1 MKDWN
6 HSLAITMLLESFRV
20 RMRNGV
26 LFAAALWVLLGCE
39 FLFAQSRA
47 NQSAELSRS
56 AQDSLRSDAE
66 KNAFQWISPE
76 SLSSSLP
83 AFAAISVLSL
93 APALALMT
101 TSFVRLSVVLYLLRQ
116 AFGAQQLLPN
126 QVLSSLAIVLT
137 ILIMRPVW
145 SVVYSEAIQPYAA
158 EEISGTE
165 AWERG
170 TEPLNVFMSQQ
181 IEKSGNSEDVWLF
194 LEYLPQDKQPESY
207 REVPF
212 EALMPAFLLSE
223 LKTAFLIGFQIYL
236 PFLIIDLVVATILS
250 SMGMI
255 MLPPMFVSV
264 PFKLLLFVLVDG
276 WNLVIGAL
284 IKSFSGFG

>member
-1 MKDWN
+1 
-6 HSLAITMLLESFRV
+6 
-20 RMRNGV
+20 MRNGV

-93 APALALMT
+93 APELALMT

>member
-6 HSLAITMLLESFRV
+6 HSLAITMLLELFRV

-26 LFAAALWVLLGCE
+26 LFASALWVLLGCE

-145 SVVYSEAIQPYAA
+145 SVVYAEAIQPYAA

>member
-1 MKDWN
+1 
-6 HSLAITMLLESFRV
+6 
-20 RMRNGV
+20 MRNGV
-26 LFAAALWVLLGCE
+26 LFAVALWVLLGCE
-39 FLFAQSRA
+39 FLFAQSTA
-47 NQSAELSRS
+47 NQSAELGRS
-56 AQDSLRSDAE
+56 AQDSLRSDSE
-66 KNAFQWISPE
+66 KNAFQWITPDL
-76 SLSSSLP
+76 LSSSLP

-137 ILIMRPVW
+137 ILIMMPVW
-145 SVVYSEAIQPYAA
+145 SVVYSDAIQPYAA

-170 TEPLNVFMSQQ
+170 TEPLNVFMSRQ

-223 LKTAFLIGFQIYL
+223 LKTAFFIGFQIYL

-276 WNLVIGAL
+276 WNLVVGAL
-284 IKSFSGFG
+284 IQSFSGVG

>member
-26 LFAAALWVLLGCE
+26 LFAAALWMLLGCE

-56 AQDSLRSDAE
+56 AQDSLRFDAE

-165 AWERG
+165 AWQRG

>member
-170 TEPLNVFMSQQ
+170 TEPLNVFMSRQ